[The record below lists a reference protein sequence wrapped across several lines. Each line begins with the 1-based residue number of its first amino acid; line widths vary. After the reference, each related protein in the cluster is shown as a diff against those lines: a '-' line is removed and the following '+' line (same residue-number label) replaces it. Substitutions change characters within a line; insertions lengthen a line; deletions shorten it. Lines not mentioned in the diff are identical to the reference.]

1 MQECWSFT
9 CCSSCTLSSSSK
21 CSQLPFF
28 IGITLVDVLLNWL
41 HWFQFFFL
49 EGGLLVILIDC
60 MIDVTIPGCYKDV
73 YVIGFNSGIK
83 TPFSCRF
90 FLKRFLVIFN
100 LFVLLSLVTPC
111 LAVAAE
117 PYMEWIPIKK
127 IILILDAINSTY
139 IELICVCKWFFYW
152 S

>member
-1 MQECWSFT
+1 MYGILLSRMGWCPWLLLRIVRPDTITNMQEYWSFT

-73 YVIGFNSGIK
+73 YVIGFNSG
-83 TPFSCRF
+83 SNRH
-90 FLKRFLVIFN
+90 
-100 LFVLLSLVTPC
+100 LL
-111 LAVAAE
+111 AAG
-117 PYMEWIPIKK
+117 
-127 IILILDAINSTY
+127 S
-139 IELICVCKWFFYW
+139 F
-152 S
+152 